1 MRIDIV
7 RPEFLKAWQMAER
20 CSSTRSTLSSV
31 GGVFLAADEDKVL
44 LSATDLKTSIRCV
57 AGGVSV
63 SENGSAV
70 LPVKLLGELFKKTP
84 TDSFTIEIR
93 DEKGILTAGRNKTRF
108 STWFSDDFP
117 KLPQSEGAGH
127 LCDVPA
133 RDLLRILM
141 EGSIASSPTDDFP
154 KYLGACLI
162 QLKEGTL
169 RVISTDSRRLSLSRC
184 LCNGE
189 NETDLLL
196 PVGPLRELQRLLS
209 SLDDADNIVVRIL
222 YDGSLAWFQM
232 GEIEFSIRR
241 VDSTFPNYEKILNP
255 NKTTTMLTNRSMLL
269 SALERIDIVVRSHTR
284 LVVMYFSPG
293 GNLKL
298 TGKAPEIGVAMEELD
313 AIIDG
318 EPLRAGFNV
327 AFLQDGLKSLGNDDV
342 KMNLN
347 GEAGQMTLHRQD
359 ADDFLYMLMPVRIA
373 EQDMIDPDEED
384 LFKDKPPVERAERRP
399 QENLLASPPKQSEEE
414 KALDALRSLEEV
426 SQETKEEGSGDES
439 PAGYGAEPHD
449 SD

>member
-1 MRIDIV
+1 MKIDIV
-7 RPEFLKAWQMAER
+7 RSEFLKAWQMAER

-31 GGVFLAADEDKVL
+31 GGVFLTADEEKVL

-63 SENGSAV
+63 SENGSAI
-70 LPVKLLGELFKKTP
+70 LPVKLLGELFKKIP
-84 TDSFTIEIR
+84 ADRFTIEIR
-93 DEKGILTAGRNKTRF
+93 DEKGILVAGRNKTRF

-117 KLPQSEGAGH
+117 KLPQSEGAKR

-133 RDLLRILM
+133 RELLRVLV

-184 LCNGE
+184 LCEGE
-189 NETDLLL
+189 NEADLLL
-196 PVGPLRELQRLLS
+196 PVGSLRELQRLLS
-209 SLDDADNIVVRIL
+209 SLDDGEVLVRIL
-222 YDGSLAWFQM
+222 YDGSMTWFQM
-232 GEIEFSIRR
+232 GGIEFSIRR

-255 NKTTTMLTNRSMLL
+255 NKTTTMLTNRSELL

-284 LVVMYFSPG
+284 LVVMYFSPFSPSG
-293 GNLKL
+293 QLKL
-298 TGKAPEIGVAMEELD
+298 TGKAPEVGTAMEELD

-327 AFLQDGLKSLGNDDV
+327 AFLQDGLKSLGSDDI

-347 GEAGQMTLHRQD
+347 GDAGQMTLHRQD
-359 ADDFLYMLMPVRIA
+359 TDDFLYMLMPVRIA
-373 EQDMIDPDEED
+373 
-384 LFKDKPPVERAERRP
+384 
-399 QENLLASPPKQSEEE
+399 
-414 KALDALRSLEEV
+414 
-426 SQETKEEGSGDES
+426 
-439 PAGYGAEPHD
+439 
-449 SD
+449 